1 MSDGIRVKDKWNS
14 LISDLVVE
22 PTNSTG
28 PLSGTTYIVKDN
40 IATSHGYTTAA
51 SKILSNYESPFNATI
66 IDLLSS
72 NGSKLIGNQ
81 IWMNLGWDQQIIIR
95 ISTKLLIRMIIL
107 KFQVDLL
114 VALLR
119 PWLGKCVHSVLEL
132 ILEDQCGCLQVIVTY
147 LDLNL
152 LMVEFLD
159 GGYTVCTDIG
169 YSGDY
174 R

>member
-1 MSDGIRVKDKWNS
+1 M
-14 LISDLVVE
+14 
-22 PTNSTG
+22 
-28 PLSGTTYIVKDN
+28 KDN
-40 IATSHGYTTAA
+40 IATNHGYTTAA

-72 NGSKLIGNQ
+72 NGSKLIGKS
-81 IWMNLGWDQQIIIR
+81 NLDEFGMGSANYNSYFNKVTNPYDN
-95 ISTKLLIRMIIL
+95 TK
-107 KFQVDLL
+107 VPGGSSGGSAAS
-114 VALLR
+114 VA
-119 PWLGKCVHSVLEL
+119 GKCVHSALEL

-147 LDLNL
+147 LDSNL